1 MNQEKRLTLQ
11 PVVNTKSLLYMKKIL
26 FLLTFMLPLVF
37 TSCGDDNDVLTSQ
50 EQELVGEWAI
60 IKTADTQNDI
70 HYVFKKERTGSRRI
84 LVNGEVT
91 NNIGFKWTLNGK
103 TLTIDYGTGQQLVME
118 ITMRINEMHVVY
130 VATGSSEDYTRVVD
144 ADTDD

>member
-1 MNQEKRLTLQ
+1 
-11 PVVNTKSLLYMKKIL
+11 MKKIL
-26 FLLTFMLPLVF
+26 LLMAFALPFLFN
-37 TSCGDDNDVLTSQ
+37 SCGDDKDILTAQ

-91 NNIGFKWTLNGK
+91 SEVPFNWTFDGNKL
-103 TLTIDYGTGQQLVME
+103 TLSYAGQQLVLE
-118 ITMRINEMHVVY
+118 VIVGIDKLRLIY
-130 VATGSSEDYTRVVD
+130 VATGAVEDYQRVVKP
-144 ADTDD
+144 DDDD

>member
-1 MNQEKRLTLQ
+1 
-11 PVVNTKSLLYMKKIL
+11 MKKIL
-26 FLLTFMLPLVF
+26 LLMTLVLPFILN
-37 TSCGDDNDVLTSQ
+37 SCDDDKDILTSQ
-50 EQELVGEWAI
+50 EQDLVGEWAI

-91 NNIGFKWTLNGK
+91 NDIGFKWTLNGK
-103 TLTIDYGTGQQLVME
+103 TLTIDYGTGQQLVLE

>member
-1 MNQEKRLTLQ
+1 
-11 PVVNTKSLLYMKKIL
+11 MKKIL
-26 FLLTFMLPLVF
+26 LLMAFALPFLFN
-37 TSCGDDNDVLTSQ
+37 SCGDDKDILTSQ

-91 NNIGFKWTLNGK
+91 NDVPFNWTFDGNKL
-103 TLTIDYGTGQQLVME
+103 TLSYAGQKLVLEVMVGIDKLRIIYVETGAV
-118 ITMRINEMHVVY
+118 
-130 VATGSSEDYTRVVD
+130 EDYQRVVKPD
-144 ADTDD
+144 EDD